1 MSQSMWP
8 LAFVGIFSRRLLLLG
23 TLLSLSIPLAVQT
36 PSLAALGWPFHSDRD
51 LINKLY
57 TGDFAHI
64 SDDNFGRMDL
74 EAVFMAFRTDKNA
87 GPDKCNVLGENQ
99 SAADVM
105 ARIAKY
111 IQYLNTDRQT
121 GTFPSAQFMTLSVLS
136 AAGDSPGFWALNPNM
151 LAMAMEI
158 HERGCASE
166 RVQRIRGNMIQLLEE
181 RIAWHAVKDHS
192 KEIGLMKQSIAAV
205 KKQAFETAVSKDM
218 ELPAQ
223 SPAMRQLGDI
233 EARGAQ
239 VSDCEYGP
247 TNPDSTGSETVTFW
261 YKDVPIPMAEILKL
275 SRKHPLAR
283 YGDIAVIE
291 CPRTLWAARH
301 KLGESQ
307 GLGQSRIEESALPA
321 AHLPLTVM
329 GKYNYAV
336 YQNVKKS
343 WMSYQATHDPRDQQ
357 QAIAGKTQLL
367 SGPFGYEKACEK
379 MKAANQPPTNV
390 HCQIAQQLADEFR
403 DIPMRP

>member
-1 MSQSMWP
+1 MSQPRPP
-8 LAFVGIFSRRLLLLG
+8 LVFVGICSRQLLG
-23 TLLSLSIPLAVQT
+23 LVSLLSLSITLAVQAPT
-36 PSLAALGWPFHSDRD
+36 LAALSWPFHSDRD
-51 LINKLY
+51 LLNKLY
-57 TGDFAHI
+57 AGDFAHI

-87 GPDKCNVLGENQ
+87 GADTCNVLGENQ
-99 SAADVM
+99 SSAEVM
-105 ARIAKY
+105 TTIAKY
-111 IQYLNTDRQT
+111 IQYLNTDRAT
-121 GTFPSAQFMTLSVLS
+121 GTFPSAQFMTLSLLS
-136 AAGDSPGFWALNPNM
+136 ATGDYPGFWALDPNM

-166 RVQRIRGNMIQLLEE
+166 RVQRIRANMIKLLEE
-181 RIAWHAVKDHS
+181 RMAWHAVKDHS

-205 KKQAFETAVSKDM
+205 NKQAFETAVSKDM

-223 SPAMRQLGDI
+223 SQAMRQLGDI

-247 TNPDSTGSETVTFW
+247 TNPDSTGSETITFW
-261 YKDVPIPMAEILKL
+261 YKVVPIPMANILKL

-283 YGDIAVIE
+283 YGDTAVTE
-291 CPRTLWAARH
+291 CPPTLWAARH

-307 GLGQSRIEESALPA
+307 GLGQSRIEQSALPA
-321 AHLPLTVM
+321 AHIPLTVM
-329 GKYNYAV
+329 GKQNYAV

-343 WMSYQATHDPRDQQ
+343 WMSYQATHDPRDQL
-357 QAIAGKTQLL
+357 QAITGKSQLL